1 MSPDS
6 VKKEI
11 GQFYDRIGWQLEG
24 DVYQNARYEDLR
36 PVSSEYIHRCHM
48 RVKRHLA
55 PSGEYL
61 LDAGSGPVQ
70 YDEYLTY
77 SQDYRCRVCMDLSV
91 VALQEARKRLGDKGT
106 YVNADIANLPF
117 KENRFAAYYPPRA
130 CRGESRRL

>member
-11 GQFYDRIGWQLEG
+11 GQFYDQIGWQLEG
-24 DVYQNARYEDLR
+24 EGVYQNARYEDLR
-36 PVSSEYIHRCHM
+36 PVSSEYIHNCHM

-55 PSGEYL
+55 PAGDFL

-77 SQDYRCRVCMDLSV
+77 SQDYRYRVCMDLSV
-91 VALQEARKRLGDKGT
+91 VALQ
-106 YVNADIANLPF
+106 
-117 KENRFAAYYPPRA
+117 
-130 CRGESRRL
+130 